1 MSSGQL
7 LCLLL
12 ALPFCSTNTSVKSIT
27 VSSGGFAFLP
37 YTYNFTNNKEYRINV
52 KCEKDG
58 KFLCKYLIDNNI
70 SNINLPECTT
80 RIKVNKEPLGLNI
93 TDVESSDAGNYT
105 CVITKS
111 IPPPTEVK
119 STTLLLKVIDPPSL
133 TLELMNSTNSSCV
146 ELLCSLQG
154 LIPQQV
160 NFTWTRAAQLLHY
173 YESNNMSSFLMLCK
187 PNWTDGETLT
197 CRADYSV
204 NHTLYS
210 RNIKLPYN
218 SGVASLMMITAVT
231 STCAGLL
238 LFILLGVA
246 IFKWKKRDS
255 SNGAVVYRNK
265 IYENFTLSNAT
276 VYPTLPAPRNAQPV
290 PTNIRN
296 TTRSTPHTIMQ
307 TQREECIYEN

>member
-1 MSSGQL
+1 MFSRLFSF
-7 LCLLL
+7 LL
-12 ALPFCSTNTSVKSIT
+12 ALPFCYSNTGVKSIT
-27 VSSGGFAFLP
+27 VYSGGFAFLP
-37 YTYNFTNNKEYRINV
+37 YPYNFTYNKVYQISV

-58 KFLCKYLIDNNI
+58 KSLCKYLTD
-70 SNINLPECTT
+70 SDKGKINLPECTT
-80 RIKVNKEPLGLNI
+80 QFKLNKEPLGLNI

-105 CVITKS
+105 CVITKVL
-111 IPPPTEVK
+111 PPPTENK

-173 YESNNMSSFLMLCK
+173 YESNNMSSSLMLCK

-218 SGVASLMMITAVT
+218 SAARRG
-231 STCAGLL
+231 
-238 LFILLGVA
+238 
-246 IFKWKKRDS
+246 
-255 SNGAVVYRNK
+255 
-265 IYENFTLSNAT
+265 
-276 VYPTLPAPRNAQPV
+276 
-290 PTNIRN
+290 
-296 TTRSTPHTIMQ
+296 RSTADGTVATEPVSHTQ
-307 TQREECIYEN
+307 V

>member
-7 LCLLL
+7 LSLLL
-12 ALPFCSTNTSVKSIT
+12 ALPFCSTNNNVESIT
-27 VSSGGFAFLP
+27 VYRGGSAFLP
-37 YTYNFTNNKEYRINV
+37 NPSMFTYNTYRINV

-58 KFLCKYLIDNNI
+58 KELCKYVIDRNSSI
-70 SNINLPECTT
+70 LPECTT
-80 RIKVNKEPLGLNI
+80 RFKVIKEPLGLNV
-93 TDVESSDAGNYT
+93 TDVEISDAGNYT
-105 CVITKS
+105 CVSTRV
-111 IPPPTEVK
+111 IPPPTENN

-133 TLELMNSTNSSCV
+133 TLQLMNSINSSCV
-146 ELLCSLQG
+146 ELFCSLQG

-160 NFTWTRAAQLLHY
+160 NFTWTRSDQLLHY
-173 YESNNMSSFLMLCK
+173 YESSNMSSFLVLCK

-218 SGVASLMMITAVT
+218 SGVASMAALAITAAT

-238 LFILLGVA
+238 LLILLGVA

-255 SNGAVVYRNK
+255 SHGSVVYRNK
-265 IYENFTLSNAT
+265 IYENFTLSNAA
-276 VYPTLPAPRNAQPV
+276 VNPTLTAPRNAQPV
-290 PTNIRN
+290 STNIRN
-296 TTRSTPHTIMQ
+296 TTRSTPHRIMQ